1 MAALS
6 SSIEPCYQ
14 PYLKADDVTLLAACR
29 LVPERLPAFH
39 AAIASWALAARAPDE
54 ARPFARVVLVDW

>member
-1 MAALS
+1 M
-6 SSIEPCYQ
+6 
-14 PYLKADDVTLLAACR
+14 TLLAACR